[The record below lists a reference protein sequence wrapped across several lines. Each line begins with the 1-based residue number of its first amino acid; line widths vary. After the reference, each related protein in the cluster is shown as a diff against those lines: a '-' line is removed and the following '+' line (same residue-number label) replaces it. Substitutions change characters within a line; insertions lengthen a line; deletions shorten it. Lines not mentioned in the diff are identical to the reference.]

1 MASRDIGPRSR
12 ASPLPFLFLALSYP
26 QPAGSIA
33 CMYFSNVLGACAS
46 RPALDYVSVD
56 TYLPGGAEPPYAR
69 AFYTDFIYPKMSA
82 NQGVWVIPG
91 LMATIE
97 AADSFEESLAKS
109 VNDTL
114 FIEKMEAYLEWTEED
129 PRLQGW

>member
-1 MASRDIGPRSR
+1 
-12 ASPLPFLFLALSYP
+12 
-26 QPAGSIA
+26 
-33 CMYFSNVLGACAS
+33 MYFSDVLGACAS

-69 AFYTDFIYPKMSA
+69 AFYTDFIYPKMSP

-114 FIEKMEAYLEWTEED
+114 FIEKMEAYLEWTAED